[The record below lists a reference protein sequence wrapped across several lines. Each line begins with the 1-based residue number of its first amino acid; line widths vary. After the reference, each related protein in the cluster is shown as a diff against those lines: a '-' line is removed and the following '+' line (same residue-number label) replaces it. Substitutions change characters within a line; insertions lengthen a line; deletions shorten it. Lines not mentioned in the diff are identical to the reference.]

1 MSTNKLRQFA
11 LAMKML
17 TQRDNLHDALL
28 ELGLSPREL
37 QSVLEVILAEQQE
50 LELTTFEPGT
60 TVSGRVFSPWERLI
74 LSTEAQ
80 SLLLSALHTEVITPS
95 ELEETLATLITQTT
109 GFVGIEEV
117 CTVLE
122 DVVQDDLRIAV
133 LMSYEWE
140 YLH

>member
-1 MSTNKLRQFA
+1 MSTSKLRQFA

-17 TQRDNLHDALL
+17 TQRDNLRDALL

-37 QSVLEVILAEQQE
+37 QSVLEAILAEQQE
-50 LELTTFEPGT
+50 LELTTFEPST

-80 SLLLSALHTEVITPS
+80 SFLLSALHTEVITPS
-95 ELEETLATLITQTT
+95 ELEQTLAALMTQTT
-109 GFVGIEEV
+109 GFVGVEEV
-117 CTVLE
+117 CTLLE

-133 LMSYEWE
+133 LMSSEWE

>member
-80 SLLLSALHTEVITPS
+80 
-95 ELEETLATLITQTT
+95 
-109 GFVGIEEV
+109 
-117 CTVLE
+117 
-122 DVVQDDLRIAV
+122 
-133 LMSYEWE
+133 
-140 YLH
+140 